1 MNTQQSIKKE
11 SGLFATDHNQ
21 RTAGRCLTMTELGWC
36 GGFVIRTRE
45 NQLVFDPSSTGNLRQ
60 DSSIFIS
67 HAHADHSTGL
77 RSKFL
82 KYSSQETRKIFENLS
97 GRSVVN
103 FHDTNLGRSIKLGD
117 VEVTPI
123 NAGHML
129 GSTQFLVTLP
139 DTTILYTGDINYI
152 DTLTTKRAEKVQCDI
167 LVTEATYGD
176 PLYVFPDR
184 EEIYA
189 NIVKWTLDQINKGLV
204 PTFQVYAAGKAQ
216 ELVRLFNLY
225 TNLDVT
231 TNQKIAKVNAIYSNS
246 GLNLNCNEVN
256 SEVDS
261 KSCVC
266 ITTRSNPMNTRNYAR
281 AVTTGWA
288 LKMHSSRAGAFP
300 LSSHAD
306 FSQLLQFVK
315 DSGAKMVYG
324 FTGYTDIFAT
334 EIRRNL
340 GISSR
345 PLPHF
350 AQKTLQCFS

>member
-1 MNTQQSIKKE
+1 
-11 SGLFATDHNQ
+11 
-21 RTAGRCLTMTELGWC
+21 MTELGWC
-36 GGFVIRTRE
+36 GGFMIRTRE
-45 NQLVFDPSSTGNLRQ
+45 SQLIFDPSSTGNQLQ

-82 KYSSQETRKIFENLS
+82 KYSSPETRKIFENLS

-103 FHDTNLGRSIKLGD
+103 FHDTNFGRPIKFGD
-117 VEVTPI
+117 VEVNPI

-152 DTLTTKRAEKVQCDI
+152 DTLTTKGAEKVECDI

-176 PLYVFPDR
+176 PSYVFPDR
-184 EEIYA
+184 EGIYA
-189 NIVKWTLDQINKGLV
+189 NIVKWTLEQISKGLV

-225 TNLDVT
+225 TNLDVIT
-231 TNQKIAKVNAIYSNS
+231 TQKIAKVNAVYSDS
-246 GLNLNCNEVN
+246 GLNLNCSEAASEVN
-256 SEVDS
+256 NN
-261 KSCVC
+261 SCVC
-266 ITTRSNPMNTRNYAR
+266 ITTRSNSMNTKNYAQ

-288 LKMHSSRAGAFP
+288 LNMHSSRAGAFP

-306 FSQLLQFVK
+306 FNQLLQFVK
-315 DSGAKMVYG
+315 DSGAKTVYG
-324 FTGYTDIFAT
+324 FTGCTEVFANQ
-334 EIRRNL
+334 IRRKL